1 MKTALRDVTL
11 PDDGLLILCASHE
24 ERSKALATQL
34 GPWSPSGAVMFH
46 YADSNDLGRRHHAE
60 IVSALDSLCPLV
72 ECPFDE
78 NRVIENFDSHKK
90 RLRATI
96 EQYGTQAIVIDVS
109 VLTKRHLL
117 LLLRW
122 LDDCNFWNR
131 LWLVYTEPEEY
142 EIEGSLPLSF
152 GVSSVEQLPG
162 FPSSPN
168 PSRPLHA
175 VMFLGYEGDRAF
187 ATYELLQP
195 KKTTVIIPDPPFKV
209 GWRGRTE
216 SLNSN
221 LLSAIGQ
228 YSLESADSLDPE
240 SSKEVL
246 VKVCGDPLLRSE
258 FSRAL
263 CPLGTK
269 PQAVG
274 TYLYLRECIDPPAAI
289 YTRALRHN
297 HSYYSRGVGATWL
310 IHQPR

>member
-1 MKTALRDVTL
+1 MKTAFREAIL
-11 PDDGLLILCASHE
+11 PDHCLLILCASHE
-24 ERSKALATQL
+24 ERSKAVATQL
-34 GPWSPSGAVMFH
+34 GTWSPSGALLLH
-46 YADSNDLGRRHHAE
+46 YSDSNDLGRRHHSQ
-60 IVSALDSLCPLV
+60 IISALEPHCPIF
-72 ECPFDE
+72 ECSFDE
-78 NRVIENFDSHKK
+78 NRVIRNFNSQNSQ
-90 RLRATI
+90 LRTTI
-96 EQYGTQAIVIDVS
+96 EAYGEQAIVIDVS

-122 LDDCNFWNR
+122 LEDYDCWDR
-131 LWLVYTEPEEY
+131 LWIVYTEPEEY
-142 EIEGSLPLSF
+142 EIEGHLPLSF
-152 GVSSVEQLPG
+152 GVSSVQQLPG
-162 FPSSPN
+162 FSSSPN

-195 KKTTVIIPDPPFKV
+195 KKTTVIIPDPPFKEE
-209 GWRGRTE
+209 WSGRTE

-240 SSKEVL
+240 SSKSIL
-246 VKVCGDPLLRSE
+246 IKVCGAPSQRSE

-274 TYLYLRECIDPPAAI
+274 TYLYLRECIDPPAVI

-297 HSYYSRGVGATWL
+297 HNFYSRGVGSTWL

>member
-1 MKTALRDVTL
+1 MKVPFDSTLL
-11 PDDGLLILCASHE
+11 PDSSLLIACASHE
-24 ERSKALATQL
+24 ERSKGLISRL
-34 GPWSPSGAVMFH
+34 GEWSPTRTLLLNYS
-46 YADSNDLGRRHHAE
+46 DSNILAERHRSEVLAE
-60 IVSALDSLCPLV
+60 MESRCPV
-72 ECPFDE
+72 VNHSFKED
-78 NRVIENFDSHKK
+78 RVTENFDQQRN

-96 EQYGTQAIVIDVS
+96 DGHGDNPIIVDAS

-122 LDDCNFWNR
+122 IDDCGCWDR
-131 LWLVYTEPEEY
+131 LWITYTEPEEY
-142 EIEGSLPLSF
+142 EIGGNLPLSF
-152 GVSSVEQLPG
+152 GVSSVQQLPG
-162 FPSSPN
+162 FSSSPN

-175 VMFLGYEGDRAF
+175 IMFLGYEGDRAF

-195 KKTTVIIPDPPFKV
+195 KKTSVIIPDPPFKAE
-209 GWRGRTE
+209 WKGRTE
-216 SLNSN
+216 SLNRN

-228 YSLESADSLDPE
+228 YSLEFADSLDPE
-240 SSKEVL
+240 FSRAVL
-246 VKVCGDPLLRSE
+246 KKVCGEPKRRSE

-274 TYLYLRECIDPPAAI
+274 AYLYLRECVDPPAVI

-297 HSYYSRGVGATWL
+297 HSYYSCGVGATWV

>member
-1 MKTALRDVTL
+1 MKTAFHEATL
-11 PDDGLLILCASHE
+11 PDNCLLILCASHE
-24 ERSKALATQL
+24 ERSKAVATQL
-34 GPWSPSGAVMFH
+34 GAWSPSGALLFH
-46 YADSNDLGRRHHAE
+46 YADSNDLGRRHHSE
-60 IVSALDSLCPLV
+60 IVSVLEAHCPFV
-72 ECPFDE
+72 ECSFDE
-78 NRVIENFDSHKK
+78 NQVIENFDSQK
-90 RLRATI
+90 RQLRATI
-96 EQYGTQAIVIDVS
+96 DTYGKKAIVIDVS

-122 LDDCNFWNR
+122 LEDCGCWDR
-131 LWLVYTEPEEY
+131 LWIAYTEPEEY
-142 EIEGSLPLSF
+142 EIEGYLPLSF
-152 GVSSVEQLPG
+152 GVSSVQQIPG
-162 FPSSPN
+162 FSSSPN

-195 KKTTVIIPDPPFKV
+195 KRTTVIIPDPPFKSE
-209 GWRGRTE
+209 WKGRTE
-216 SLNSN
+216 SLNGN

-228 YSLESADSLDPE
+228 YALESADSLDPE
-240 SSKEVL
+240 SSRSIL
-246 VKVCGDPLLRSE
+246 AKVCGNPSERSE

-274 TYLYLRECIDPPAAI
+274 TYLYLRECIDPPAVI

-297 HSYYSRGVGATWL
+297 HSFYSRGVGATWL